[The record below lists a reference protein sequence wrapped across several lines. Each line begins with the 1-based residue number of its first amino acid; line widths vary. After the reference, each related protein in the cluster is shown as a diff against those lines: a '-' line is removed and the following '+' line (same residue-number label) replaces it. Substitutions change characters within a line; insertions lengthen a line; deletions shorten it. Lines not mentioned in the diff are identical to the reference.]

1 MEACRALY
9 EYQAAEA
16 DELTIKEGD
25 LVQVTK
31 KLDDGWWF
39 GVIEDG
45 LPRCGLFPGSYVAPA
60 HELPPATE
68 LPPPAELA
76 PSADLA
82 PAGEMAPPAD
92 AAAPAEPEEPAEPAE
107 PEEPAAVELA
117 LPSPAGDGDAAGG
130 SEDPAFAA
138 ADASAGST
146 ASVAAPDLASPAPT
160 PPADAELVAARDLV
174 VKLGS
179 NQDEALSLIAELEH
193 RAATAEKA
201 LADER
206 RAAAAFREATTAS
219 LSVLEQTLTRALAPL
234 GGIVVEGPKDAGDD
248 DAAFWEQSGDARSD
262 DAVAR
267 RLAAE
272 IGRRLKTGTLG
283 RKTVAWDDF
292 CDAVNAAAPPGRDRA
307 DAARDAAPFAS
318 PAVLRTPALAQSQ
331 SQPALHHPHHLK
343 AAALAVEAAH
353 HHHHRPQE
361 PPAPPPQQLHHGH
374 ADQHSLRAAALAV
387 EAANHAPHYAAP
399 TTSSLLH
406 HDHDPHHR
414 GHHGAPPHHEPP
426 YHHYEPPRHHIE
438 PPHHSPPR
446 HYAPDYD
453 APRHHEHARHP
464 EPMRHPEPAR
474 HSGEHARHHQE
485 PPRHQ
490 EPSPHHVARHSGEHA
505 RHSGEPARRPEQP
518 PPPRESPR
526 EPQPPADER
535 LSKILDRFASPLRG
549 LFRDYATARGP
560 GGRPGQVVSPA
571 DVLRLCRDHRVSP
584 TLLSHQEVT
593 SVTRGALGDGETGGL
608 DGPGL
613 RKCLERL
620 AVAAYAT
627 VPTMGVGDKVEA
639 LFLHMGLAEK
649 LIEAT
654 RAAPRRARSAP
665 RADEEHPAALPP
677 VVQPGG
683 RPQIAPR
690 PDVVDASAAVA
701 PTRIRGSGDYYYPG
715 GDVVQKIPH
724 HAWNSPKPKGGD
736 PFSSPHRKAPAASP
750 THKHHHA
757 ASPAERAHAERG
769 HVYHPHHGGHP

>member
-25 LVQVTK
+25 LV
-31 KLDDGWWF
+31 
-39 GVIEDG
+39 
-45 LPRCGLFPGSYVAPA
+45 
-60 HELPPATE
+60 
-68 LPPPAELA
+68 
-76 PSADLA
+76 
-82 PAGEMAPPAD
+82 
-92 AAAPAEPEEPAEPAE
+92 
-107 PEEPAAVELA
+107 
-117 LPSPAGDGDAAGG
+117 
-130 SEDPAFAA
+130 
-138 ADASAGST
+138 
-146 ASVAAPDLASPAPT
+146 
-160 PPADAELVAARDLV
+160 
-174 VKLGS
+174 
-179 NQDEALSLIAELEH
+179 QDEALSLIAELEH

-248 DAAFWEQSGDARSD
+248 DAAFWEQSGEARAD

-292 CDAVNAAAPPGRDRA
+292 CDAVNAAAPPGA
-307 DAARDAAPFAS
+307 DAARDAAPSRPRRRRSSSTTATRTSTAS
-318 PAVLRTPALAQSQ
+318 
-331 SQPALHHPHHLK
+331 
-343 AAALAVEAAH
+343 
-353 HHHHRPQE
+353 
-361 PPAPPPQQLHHGH
+361 
-374 ADQHSLRAAALAV
+374 AAALAV

-399 TTSSLLH
+399 TTSSSCTTTTTRTTAATTARRRTTSRRTTTTSRRATTSSR
-406 HDHDPHHR
+406 R
-414 GHHGAPPHHEPP
+414 GIRRAPL
-426 YHHYEPPRHHIE
+426 R
-438 PPHHSPPR
+438 
-446 HYAPDYD
+446 PDYD
-453 APRHHEHARHP
+453 APRHHEHARHHEARGTRSRCGTRSRAAP
-464 EPMRHPEPAR
+464 GAGAAPEPAR
-474 HSGEHARHHQE
+474 HSESTRGIIRSRRGTRNRR
-485 PPRHQ
+485 PTT
-490 EPSPHHVARHSGEHA
+490 ARHSGEHA
-505 RHSGEPARRPEQP
+505 RHSGEHARQPEPARRPEQP

-613 RKCLERL
+613 KRCLERL

-639 LFLHMGLAEK
+639 L
-649 LIEAT
+649 
-654 RAAPRRARSAP
+654 
-665 RADEEHPAALPP
+665 
-677 VVQPGG
+677 
-683 RPQIAPR
+683 
-690 PDVVDASAAVA
+690 
-701 PTRIRGSGDYYYPG
+701 
-715 GDVVQKIPH
+715 
-724 HAWNSPKPKGGD
+724 
-736 PFSSPHRKAPAASP
+736 
-750 THKHHHA
+750 
-757 ASPAERAHAERG
+757 
-769 HVYHPHHGGHP
+769 